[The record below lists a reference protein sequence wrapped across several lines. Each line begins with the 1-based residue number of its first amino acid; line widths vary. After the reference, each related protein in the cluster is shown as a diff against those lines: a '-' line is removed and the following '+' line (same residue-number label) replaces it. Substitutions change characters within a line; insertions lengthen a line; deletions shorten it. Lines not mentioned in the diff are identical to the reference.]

1 MFFLNLLPKGS
12 KKVNKTVELVKLWGE
27 YELQHPDC
35 TIDDFFRHQLAL
47 VAKEEKLAVP
57 EWQLHPDIN
66 GKLMILIRRI
76 GKYHMVYSNK
86 ALEGTGL
93 DQIEEFGILVT
104 IFNQVNPIKSEAI
117 YNNIM
122 ELSSGTNM
130 LNRLKKR
137 GLINEHADKEDKR
150 IKRLKLTTKGE
161 ETLGKA
167 KVRVLQVAK
176 LMINVLSDE
185 DKQLCLHLLN
195 PVNDRFAGMF
205 QKQKSKTF
213 DEIFLEMMV

>member
-1 MFFLNLLPKGS
+1 M
-12 KKVNKTVELVKLWGE
+12 NKTVELVKLWGD
-27 YELQHPDC
+27 YEEQNPGC
-35 TIDDFFRHQLAL
+35 TLDDFFRHQLT
-47 VAKEEKLAVP
+47 AKAKDEKKAIP
-57 EWQLHPDIN
+57 DWQLRPGIN

-117 YNNIM
+117 YNNII

-137 GLINEHADKEDKR
+137 ELITEYEDIDDKR
-150 IKRLKLTTKGE
+150 IKRLKLTARGE
-161 ETLGKA
+161 DALGKA
-167 KVRVLQVAK
+167 KVRVLEVAR
-176 LMINVLSDE
+176 MMVNVLSDE
-185 DKQLCLHLLN
+185 DKQLCFQLLN
-195 PVNDRFAGMF
+195 PVSEKFDGTF
-205 QKQKSKTF
+205 QKFKNKSF
-213 DEIFLEMMV
+213 DEIFEFMMR